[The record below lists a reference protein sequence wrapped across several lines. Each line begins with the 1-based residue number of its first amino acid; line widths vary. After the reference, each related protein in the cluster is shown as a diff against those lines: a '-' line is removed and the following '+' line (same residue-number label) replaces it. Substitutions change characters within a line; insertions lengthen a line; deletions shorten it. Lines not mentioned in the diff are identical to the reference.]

1 MKTKIS
7 FIYKHI
13 FIIIFICTIP
23 LVTIADSLQPG
34 FSKTEYAEMLRIS
47 ARQVDTPWT
56 KVSSP
61 FPERFKIIYRSPIMG
76 LDNRWD
82 LWMDN
87 RSTAVIS
94 IRGTTSGFN
103 SWLANFYAAMVP
115 AKGFLQLEKNYTF
128 NYHLANDPKAAVHTG
143 WLIGTGILCRDIL
156 PKIDSLYKSGCK
168 NIIIMGH
175 SQGGGIAYLL
185 TSHLYNLRS
194 KGIIPK
200 DLILKT
206 YCSAAPKPG
215 NLYYAYEFEAMTE
228 GGWAF
233 NVVNAADWV
242 PEMPVSV
249 QTTSDYNAVNPFV
262 NAVPIIKKQKFIQ
275 QVLLMKM
282 YKKLSGP
289 PRKSLEEYEKILGEK
304 AYSFVK
310 KQMPEFIEP
319 RYFGTINYVR
329 TGKTIVLLPDES
341 YRQTFPDDPS
351 HIFMH
356 HFFEPYFFLLN
367 KLEGY

>member
-1 MKTKIS
+1 MIKIASS
-7 FIYKHI
+7 FYQI
-13 FIIIFICTIP
+13 FLICSTICSIP
-23 LVTIADSLQPG
+23 LVTIGDSLQAG

-56 KVSSP
+56 KVTSP
-61 FPERFKIIYRSPIMG
+61 YPEKYKLIYRSQTMG
-76 LDNRWD
+76 LENRWD
-82 LWMDN
+82 LWVDEKSN
-87 RSTAVIS
+87 AVIS
-94 IRGTTSGFN
+94 IRGTTTGFN

-128 NYHLANDPKAAVHTG
+128 NYHLADDPKAAVHTG
-143 WLIGTGILCRDIL
+143 WLVGTGILCRDIL
-156 PKIDSLYKSGCK
+156 PKIDSLYSSGCR

-185 TSHLYNLRS
+185 TSHLYNIRS

-215 NLYYAYEFEAMTE
+215 NLYYAYEFENMTE

-249 QTTSDYNAVNPFV
+249 QTTTDYNDVNPFA
-262 NAVPIIKKQKFIQ
+262 NAIPVIKKQKFVQ
-275 QVLLMKM
+275 RVLLMKM

-289 PRKSLEEYEKILGEK
+289 PRKSLEEYEKILGGK

-310 KQMPEFIEP
+310 RQLPDFIQP
-319 RYFGTINYVR
+319 KYFGTFNYVR
-329 TGKTIVLLPDES
+329 TGKTIVLLPDEN
-341 YRQTFPDDPS
+341 YHQIFPDDPT

-356 HFFEPYFFLLN
+356 HFFEPYFYLLN
-367 KLEGY
+367 NMKDY